1 MFARLAAAI
10 QRGQVHTVQQGG
22 QGFGAGGGTVV
33 VDDNCNVGPPSLN
46 ADVRLSLSGLRR
58 FLDLS

>member
-10 QRGQVHTVQQGG
+10 QRGQITTVQQGG
-22 QGFGAGGGTVV
+22 QGVGAGGGTVV
-33 VDDNCNVGPPSLN
+33 VDDNCNVGPPSLY
-46 ADVRLSLSGLRR
+46 ADVPLSLSGLRS